1 MRIVRSFK
9 AAVLALA
16 LPVLLAAC
24 GGGAEAPPS
33 ESSLSNAAALTWDAV
48 AATNLAGYR
57 IYFGTAPGT
66 YLQSPG
72 QGLSVGNVTAYTL
85 IGLSSGAR
93 YYFTVTALDT
103 AGNESGYSN
112 EVFKDIP

>member
-24 GGGAEAPPS
+24 GGGAESSPS
-33 ESSLSNAAALTWDAV
+33 ESSMSNAAVLTWDAV
-48 AATNLAGYR
+48 AATNLSGYR
-57 IYFGTAPGT
+57 IYFGTAPGR
-66 YLQSPG
+66 YLQAPG

-85 IGLSSGAR
+85 IGLSNGAR
-93 YYFTVTALDT
+93 YYFAVTAFDT

-112 EVFKDIP
+112 EVFKEIP